1 MAEEVLL
8 FGVRGS
14 PFSHRVEMAL
24 KLKGVEYKYVEE
36 DLANKSPLLL
46 KYNPIHKKIPVLV
59 HNGNPIVESQVIL
72 EYIDETW
79 PGYPL
84 LPKDPYERA
93 IARFW
98 AKFIDDKCLLAIFKA
113 SWGEEK
119 EREKAAEEV
128 SEFLNHLENE
138 LKEKRFF
145 GGESIGM
152 VDIVANFIGFWLGVF
167 EEASGFELLTREK
180 FPKLTNWIHQFV
192 SNTVVKECL
201 PPRDKLVVNLRNR
214 FGGLNVSK

>member
-8 FGVRGS
+8 FGTWVS

-93 IARFW
+93 IA
-98 AKFIDDKCLLAIFKA
+98 LLPAILKA

-128 SEFLNHLENE
+128 PEFLNHLENE

-152 VDIVANFIGFWLGVF
+152 VDIVANFIGFWLGAF
-167 EEASGFELLTREK
+167 EEAFGSELLTREK
-180 FPKLTNWIHQFV
+180 FPKLTNWTHEFV
-192 SNTVVKECL
+192 SNTVVKESL
-201 PPRDKLVVNLRNR
+201 PPRDKLVAGLRNR
-214 FGGLNVSK
+214 FGGRNVSK

>member
-8 FGVRGS
+8 FGVGVS

-36 DLANKSPLLL
+36 DFANKSHLLL
-46 KYNPIHKKIPVLV
+46 KYNPIHKMVPVLV

-98 AKFIDDKCLLAIFKA
+98 AKFIDDKCVLAIFKA

-128 SEFLNHLENE
+128 PEFLNHLENE

-152 VDIVANFIGFWLGVF
+152 VDIVANFISFWVGAF
-167 EEASGFELLTREK
+167 EEAFGSELLTREK
-180 FPKLTNWIHQFV
+180 FPKLTNWTHQFV
-192 SNTVVKECL
+192 SNTVVKESL
-201 PPRDKLVVNLRNR
+201 PPRDKLVAHLRNR
-214 FGGLNVSK
+214 FGGRNVSK

>member
-8 FGVRGS
+8 FGVGRS
-14 PFSHRVEMAL
+14 PFSGRVEMAL

-36 DLANKSPLLL
+36 DLANKSPSLL

-98 AKFIDDKCLLAIFKA
+98 AKFIDDKCLPAIFKA
-113 SWGEEK
+113 FYGEEK
-119 EREKAAEEV
+119 EREQAVEEL
-128 SEFLNHLENE
+128 SEFLNYLENE
-138 LKEKRFF
+138 LKEKKFF

-152 VDIVANFIGFWLGVF
+152 VDIVANLIFWLEAW
-167 EEASGFELLTREK
+167 EEASGTELLTREK
-180 FPKLTNWIHQFV
+180 FPRLTNWTHEFV
-192 SNTVVKECL
+192 SNTIVKESL
-201 PPRDKLVVNLRNR
+201 FPRDKLVAFLRNR
-214 FGGLNVSK
+214 IGGPNVSK